1 MSEETTYIDAVTKLK
16 NFINEQDVFIEKV
29 IATNNELIKVL
40 DQAANAFAGI
50 ESYCAEQG
58 ALDKAVVNGMYKN
71 LCLDAISKARGNV

>member
-16 NFINEQDVFIEKV
+16 DFINEQDVFIEKV

-58 ALDKAVVNGMYKN
+58 AHGTAKINGEYKQM
-71 LCLDAISKARGNV
+71 CLYAISKARGTV